1 MQIIVLGM
9 HRSGTSLTT
18 RLINMMGAYFAPKNL
33 WLEANA
39 DNPKGFWERTDVLAI
54 NRGLMQAGGCLWYR
68 VDQWDD
74 ARVNIPAPL
83 ANGMKATLQELNAHK
98 PWVLK
103 DPRLCITLPCWL
115 PHLASP
121 VAVITSRNPL
131 EIARSLELRNAMP
144 TAYGLALWEYHAVG
158 IIRHTHHL
166 PKVFTS
172 HEAMLESCVSTTVKL
187 CDELLEH
194 VPNLALPSTEDIV
207 EFISPSLKRANAS
220 AGSLSPHQQKIDAM
234 LRGELA
240 FDANIQVSEEAKRI
254 MRELG
259 DTVSGAPVH
268 H

>member
-18 RLINMMGAYFAPKNL
+18 RLINLMGAYFAPKNL

-54 NRGLMQAGGCLWYR
+54 NRGLMQANGCLWYR
-68 VDQWDD
+68 VDRWDD
-74 ARVNIPAPL
+74 SGINIPAPL
-83 ANGMKATLQELNAHK
+83 AAGMSATLSELNAHK

-115 PHLASP
+115 PHLTAP

-131 EIARSLELRNAMP
+131 EIARSLELRNGMP
-144 TAYGLALWEYHAVG
+144 IEYGLALWEYHAAG
-158 IIRHTHHL
+158 IIRHAHHL
-166 PKVFTS
+166 PKIFTS
-172 HEAMLESCVSTTVKL
+172 HEAMMASCVSATVTL
-187 CDELLEH
+187 CDALLEH

-207 EFISPSLKRANAS
+207 AFISPALKRAHAHS
-220 AGSLSPHQQKIDAM
+220 GTLTPHQQTLDAM
-234 LRGELA
+234 LSGDAA
-240 FDANIQVSEEAKRI
+240 FDKNIQVSEDAKRI

-259 DTVSGAPVH
+259 DTVTGAPVNH
-268 H
+268 